1 MTMTQNI
8 TRLWV
13 DVWTDDAKALW
24 RTIARW
30 KSTVDIS
37 AEPAKYCHCP
47 ENSRIAVD
55 TTLTLEEFEV
65 KLHRL
70 PLDYIGV
77 AERKDCFK
85 KDGYLFDSIN
95 TCPASEL

>member
-1 MTMTQNI
+1 MTQNI

-13 DVWTDDAKALW
+13 DVESHDAKALW
-24 RTIARW
+24 RAISKW

-37 AEPAKYCHCP
+37 AAPAKYHECP
-47 ENSRIAVD
+47 ECSRIAVD

-65 KLHRL
+65 RLHRL

-77 AERKDCFK
+77 AERKDYLK

>member
-13 DVWTDDAKALW
+13 DVESHDAKALW
-24 RTIARW
+24 RTISKW

-37 AEPAKYCHCP
+37 AAPAKYRECP
-47 ENSRIAVD
+47 EESRIAVD
-55 TTLTLEEFEV
+55 TTLTLEEFEN
-65 KLHRL
+65 RL
-70 PLDYIGV
+70 YRGTLDYTGV
-77 AERKDCFK
+77 AKRRDYLK